1 MNPTGMSLRLC
12 LVRHGSTEWSE
23 ARRYTGHTDVDLS
36 ELGREQARDLAWLS
50 ERAWDGVWS
59 SDLSRCLQT
68 AAIAGFEP
76 VPDARLR
83 EIDFGEVEGRSWED
97 LDPQTQEAIVGF
109 ESFAPAEGESVV
121 QLRARLASFVS
132 ELEPGDHL
140 VFTHG
145 GVIRAFALDAG
156 IDLRP
161 APGSVFGIG
170 FKGDSISA
178 WDVDNG
184 ARSGPGG
191 RGRLAG

>member
-1 MNPTGMSLRLC
+1 MSDERAEGTLVRLC

-23 ARRYTGHTDVDLS
+23 SRRYTGHTDINLS
-36 ELGREQARDLAWLS
+36 ELGRQQARDLAWLS

-68 AAIAGFEP
+68 AAIAGFDPEA
-76 VPDARLR
+76 DARLR

-97 LDPQTQEAIVGF
+97 LDVQTQNAIANF

-121 QLRARLASFVS
+121 QLRARLTSFVGD
-132 ELEPGDHL
+132 LTPGDHL

-145 GVIRAFALDAG
+145 GVIRAFALDG
-156 IDLRP
+156 GMDLRP
-161 APGSVFGIG
+161 APGSVFGIEI
-170 FKGDSISA
+170 KGDSIGA

-184 ARSGPGG
+184 
-191 RGRLAG
+191 

>member
-1 MNPTGMSLRLC
+1 VVEMTGEPFEQKPVRLC

-23 ARRYTGHTDVDLS
+23 SRRYTGHTDINLS
-36 ELGREQARDLAWLS
+36 ELGRQQARDLAWLS
-50 ERAWDGVWS
+50 DRLWAGIWS

-76 VPDARLR
+76 VADARLR

-97 LDPQTQEAIVGF
+97 LDPQTQEAIANF
-109 ESFAPAEGESVV
+109 ESFAPADGESVV
-121 QLRARLASFVS
+121 QLRARLASFV
-132 ELEPGDHL
+132 GDLTSGNHL

-156 IDLRP
+156 MDLRP
-161 APGSVFGIG
+161 APGSVFGIQIV
-170 FKGDSISA
+170 GDSIHA

-184 ARSGPGG
+184 
-191 RGRLAG
+191 